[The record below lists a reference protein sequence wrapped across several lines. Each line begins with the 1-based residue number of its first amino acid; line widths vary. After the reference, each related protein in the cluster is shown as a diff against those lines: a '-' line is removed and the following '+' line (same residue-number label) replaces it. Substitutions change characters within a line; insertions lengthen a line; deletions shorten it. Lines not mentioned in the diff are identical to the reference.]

1 MGKRGKR
8 YFSPEV
14 KLEVIRRYAAG
25 ETLKALGEEYS
36 IRPALVHQ
44 WATVYRKYGAVSL
57 RGPGRPTREAIAREL
72 LLAGTEASGSGS
84 LPAAQR
90 RIALLEQKLAQQ
102 ALEIDFFKHALRH
115 FETVLP
121 PVDRP
126 GATAPIP
133 SSGNKRTRKA
143 D

>member
-14 KLEVIRRYAAG
+14 KLEVIRRYEAG
-25 ETLKALGEEYS
+25 ESLKSLGAEYS
-36 IRPALVHQ
+36 IRPTLVHQ
-44 WATVYRKYGAVSL
+44 WVMVHRRQGVPGL
-57 RGPGRPTREAIAREL
+57 RGLGRPSREAIAREL
-72 LLAGTEASGSGS
+72 LPAVADVNLT
-84 LPAAQR
+84 AAQR

-115 FETVLP
+115 FETPLP
-121 PVDRP
+121 PAKWP
-126 GATAPIP
+126 GATAPTP
-133 SSGNKRTRKA
+133 LSGRKRNRKA

>member
-1 MGKRGKR
+1 
-8 YFSPEV
+8 
-14 KLEVIRRYAAG
+14 
-25 ETLKALGEEYS
+25 
-36 IRPALVHQ
+36 
-44 WATVYRKYGAVSL
+44 
-57 RGPGRPTREAIAREL
+57 
-72 LLAGTEASGSGS
+72 
-84 LPAAQR
+84 
-90 RIALLEQKLAQQ
+90 LEQKLAQQ